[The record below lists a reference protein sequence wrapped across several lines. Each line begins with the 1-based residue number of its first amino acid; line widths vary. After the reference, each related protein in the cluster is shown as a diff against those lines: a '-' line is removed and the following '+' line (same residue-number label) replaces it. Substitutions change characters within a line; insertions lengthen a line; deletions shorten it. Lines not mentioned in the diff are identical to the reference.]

1 MAKQELILS
10 EQQIR
15 NRVLELGKQI
25 SLDYRDKNL
34 VMVGV
39 LNGSFI
45 FLADL
50 VRAITIAHQIDF
62 IRVASYGSKSK
73 SSGKISLSK
82 DVDLDMTGK
91 DILLV
96 EDIVD
101 TGTTLQWLVNY
112 FTGKEG
118 SSVRTCALIDKKERR
133 EVAIKV
139 DYTGF
144 TLNRGFLVGYG
155 LDYAEKY
162 RHLPE
167 IYHLFFS

>member
-10 EQQIR
+10 QLQIKD
-15 NRVLELGKQI
+15 RVGELGEQI
-25 SLDYRDKNL
+25 SADYQDKNL
-34 VMVGV
+34 VMIGV

-50 VRAITIAHQIDF
+50 VRALKIPHQIDF
-62 IRVASYGSKSK
+62 IRVASYGSSRT

-82 DVDLDMTGK
+82 DVELDLADK

-101 TGTTLQWLVNY
+101 TGTTLQWLIH
-112 FTGKEG
+112 FFSDRMTR
-118 SSVRTCALIDKKERR
+118 SVRTCALINKKERR
-133 EVAIKV
+133 EVDVSV

-144 TLNRGFLVGYG
+144 SLDRGFLVGYG
-155 LDYAEKY
+155 LDYAEQY
-162 RHLPE
+162 RHLPQ
-167 IYHLFFS
+167 IYSLFFS